1 MKIGLIGLGYWGK
14 IILKNLEQLGYKDI
28 TVCESKDVDWSQIGS
43 KYKLCKDY
51 KKLKCDKVF
60 VLTPATSHFDIC
72 SFFLQKGI
80 DVFCEKPLDVDSK
93 NCEKLF
99 NLAEKNGSYLFVD
112 WLFTFNPAVKEIK
125 NLIQK
130 EGKPKNILANRMNFG
145 PVRSDVNARWDL
157 ASHDVSI
164 AHYLLEE
171 QPKEVS
177 WIDFKRDPDSLQEDS
192 VVGVLSF
199 EHTCVQINASWSYG
213 KKDRQNIMEFDRGIL
228 EWHDNLNSLKY
239 IDKTIEIPAVSPLHC
254 SINSFFD
261 KNVEQ
266 RDLTLNITKSLNR
279 ESLLQQSKC
288 SMGTH

>member
-28 TVCESKDVDWSQIGS
+28 TVCESKDVDWSLIGS

-80 DVFCEKPLDVDSK
+80 DVFCEKPLDVESK

-125 NLIQK
+125 NLI
-130 EGKPKNILANRMNFG
+130 
-145 PVRSDVNARWDL
+145 
-157 ASHDVSI
+157 
-164 AHYLLEE
+164 
-171 QPKEVS
+171 
-177 WIDFKRDPDSLQEDS
+177 
-192 VVGVLSF
+192 
-199 EHTCVQINASWSYG
+199 
-213 KKDRQNIMEFDRGIL
+213 
-228 EWHDNLNSLKY
+228 NSL
-239 IDKTIEIPAVSPLHC
+239 
-254 SINSFFD
+254 
-261 KNVEQ
+261 
-266 RDLTLNITKSLNR
+266 
-279 ESLLQQSKC
+279 
-288 SMGTH
+288 